1 VDAYLIFEEIETR
14 VRARDAGAAAR
25 VEAAFAEFRA
35 AVATAADV
43 EQHAARREVEG
54 ALDGALDR
62 LTARASG
69 LVLFGQSVVIM
80 LREGL
85 EAILIIGALVAF
97 LTKAG
102 AEQQKREIGWGVLAA
117 LAVSGATAAAFAT
130 LLRSASAHQEALEG
144 ITMLVAAVVLFWVSF
159 WLVSKIEVRKW
170 QEFVRAQLKRA
181 LGSRRALALAAV
193 AFLAVYREG
202 FETVLFYAAL
212 ITSADSGVGG
222 IPAIGAGILAGAV
235 ALGLIYYLMQ
245 RFGVRLPLKPFFA
258 VTSALLYIMAFS
270 FAGQGV
276 FELQAAGVISLT
288 PLVWIPSLPVL
299 GIFPTLQ
306 TVASQLVLAI
316 ALGGGLLWIFWLE
329 PRSVHPRAS
338 A

>member
-1 VDAYLIFEEIETR
+1 
-14 VRARDAGAAAR
+14 
-25 VEAAFAEFRA
+25 
-35 AVATAADV
+35 
-43 EQHAARREVEG
+43 
-54 ALDGALDR
+54 
-62 LTARASG
+62 
-69 LVLFGQSVVIM
+69 
-80 LREGL
+80 L

-117 LAVSGATAAAFAT
+117 LAASGATAAAFAT
-130 LLRSASAHQEALEG
+130 LLRSASAHQEALEGITMLALEG